1 MTSTIKKLANDE
13 IKAYVDIV
21 VNAYPG
27 IMQNT
32 SEFKERF
39 FNNLLDLQENE
50 EAIEF
55 FGLFRNNILIG
66 GMRFH
71 YFTMNLFGKSISV
84 GGLGLVAVDL
94 LHKKEKAAKEMVE
107 FFIHYFKEKGASL
120 VMLYPFRPD
129 FYRNMGFGYGVKMNQ
144 YTIEPS
150 SFPNTATKEGL
161 VFLDESYKSQVRDCY
176 HRKVSKTHG
185 MVYKTNNELNA
196 LFKNPN
202 NKIVGYLNG
211 GQLEGYLSFTFK
223 NEGSFLQNNL
233 VIQEFIYEN
242 PNALAKLNTFI
253 HTQADQIQRVILN
266 SQDPHLAFMFK
277 DPRNHSN
284 HLIPS
289 VYHET
294 NTSGVGLMYRI
305 INSGEFLKEVIHE
318 KDITVPFKL
327 TIKDTFLSEV
337 PITHFIPS
345 EDYQFEVEVDV
356 ADLSSLLMGAIDVN
370 HLYQYGLLN
379 VNNPHYLHVVEK
391 ALNKGIEPICTTA
404 F

>member
-1 MTSTIKKLANDE
+1 MTSSIKKLANDE
-13 IKAYVDIV
+13 FKAYVDIV

-32 SEFKERF
+32 PEFKERF
-39 FNNLLDLQENE
+39 LNNLLDLQENE

-55 FGLFRNNILIG
+55 FGLFRDNKLIG

-107 FFIHYFKEKGASL
+107 FFIHFFKEKGALL

-176 HRKVSKTHG
+176 NRKVSKTHG
-185 MVYKTNNELNA
+185 MVYKMNNELNA

-233 VIQEFIYEN
+233 IIQEFIYEN

-318 KDITVPFKL
+318 KDISVPFKL
-327 TIKDTFLSEV
+327 TIKDSFLSEA
-337 PITHFIPS
+337 PIIHFIPS
-345 EDYQFEVEVDV
+345 DDYQFEVEVDV
-356 ADLSSLLMGAIDVN
+356 SDLSSLLMGAIDVN

>member
-1 MTSTIKKLANDE
+1 MTNVIKKLSNDE

-32 SEFKERF
+32 AEFKERF

-55 FGLFRNNILIG
+55 FGLFRDNKLIG

-71 YFTMNLFGKSISV
+71 YLTMNLYGKSISV

-107 FFIHYFKEKGASL
+107 FFIHYFKERGSSL

-129 FYRNMGFGYGVKMNQ
+129 FYRDMGFGYGVKMNQ
-144 YTIEPS
+144 YCIEPS

-176 HRKVSKTHG
+176 NRKVTKIHG
-185 MVYKTNNELNA
+185 MVYKTDNELNS

-202 NKIVGYLNG
+202 NKIVGYLND

-223 NEGSFLQNNL
+223 NEGSFLQNHL
-233 VIQEFIYEN
+233 VVQEFIYEN
-242 PNALAKLNTFI
+242 PKALAKLNTFI

-277 DPRNHSN
+277 DPRNSSN

-305 INSGEFLKEVIHE
+305 INSEEFLKEVIHE
-318 KDITVPFKL
+318 KEIPVPFKL
-327 TIKDTFLSEV
+327 IIKDSFLSGE
-337 PITHFIPS
+337 PITHFILS
-345 EDYQFEVEVDV
+345 EGYQFEVEIDV
-356 ADLSSLLMGAIDVN
+356 SDLSSLLMGAIDVN
-370 HLYQYGLLN
+370 HLYQYGLLKMD
-379 VNNPHYLHVVEK
+379 NPQYLYVVEK
-391 ALNKGIEPICTTA
+391 AFNMGIEPICTTA